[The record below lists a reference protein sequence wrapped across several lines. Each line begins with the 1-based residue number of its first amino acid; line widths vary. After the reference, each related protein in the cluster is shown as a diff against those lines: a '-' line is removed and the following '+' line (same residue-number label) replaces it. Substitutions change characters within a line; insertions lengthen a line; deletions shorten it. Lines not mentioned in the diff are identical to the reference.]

1 MLLSTAASYVP
12 GGALGPN
19 GFLHNPQGYQAVRP
33 NTPVLP
39 FGAPLATA
47 TFVDPSSLINN
58 GMHVVIGQKSYVGPY
73 ALLDATTGFIKIG
86 SGSAVLDNAHITSNP
101 SKATHYPTSVF
112 IGDQVSI
119 GYGAT
124 VLGES
129 IIGDYGTASKPT
141 EVDANALIDNATIEP
156 GAVVGP
162 LARVGPG
169 VSVPSGMYVLPGA
182 NVTTNAEA
190 SNPALGKVEKVPAS
204 VLSDLTTKLTRD
216 SQLAAGYTNLYQ
228 GNSATGANPGVPSTV
243 TGVNNG
249 NLAAVLGTSQEPGP
263 STTSATT
270 GITFEPS
277 STGPKFTG
285 PYSPQ
290 VVSLLSNFPAR
301 ITGDARFTARAN
313 TVASHLGPRAAIRAD
328 QGQPI
333 SFASAPTLGRD
344 VTINS
349 PLGGSV
355 TTGGVTKVTGAVKI
369 GQNFVAQND
378 VVILGGPAASYT
390 IGDNVTVGSG
400 AVVDR
405 SNIGTGATIGARAL
419 VLNSTVAAGQ
429 TIPPGT
435 LLIDNKVVGQIQ
447 W

>member
-1 MLLSTAASYVP
+1 
-12 GGALGPN
+12 
-19 GFLHNPQGYQAVRP
+19 
-33 NTPVLP
+33 
-39 FGAPLATA
+39 
-47 TFVDPSSLINN
+47 
-58 GMHVVIGQKSYVGPY
+58 
-73 ALLDATTGFIKIG
+73 
-86 SGSAVLDNAHITSNP
+86 
-101 SKATHYPTSVF
+101 
-112 IGDQVSI
+112 
-119 GYGAT
+119 
-124 VLGES
+124 
-129 IIGDYGTASKPT
+129 
-141 EVDANALIDNATIEP
+141 
-156 GAVVGP
+156 
-162 LARVGPG
+162 
-169 VSVPSGMYVLPGA
+169 
-182 NVTTNAEA
+182 
-190 SNPALGKVEKVPAS
+190 
-204 VLSDLTTKLTRD
+204 
-216 SQLAAGYTNLYQ
+216 
-228 GNSATGANPGVPSTV
+228 
-243 TGVNNG
+243 
-249 NLAAVLGTSQEPGP
+249 VLGTSQQPGP
-263 STTSATT
+263 STTAANT

-277 STGPKFTG
+277 NTGPKFPG
-285 PYSPQ
+285 PYKAQ
-290 VVSLLSNFPAR
+290 VVSLLSTFPAR
-301 ITGDARFTARAN
+301 ITGDTRFTAKASA
-313 TVASHLGPRAAIRAD
+313 VAAQLGKRNAIRAD